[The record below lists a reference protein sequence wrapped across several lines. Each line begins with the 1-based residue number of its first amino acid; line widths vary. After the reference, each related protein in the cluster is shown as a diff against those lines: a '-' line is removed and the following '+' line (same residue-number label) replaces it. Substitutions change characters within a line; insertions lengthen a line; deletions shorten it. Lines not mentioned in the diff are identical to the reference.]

1 MNTEPNHPEVLTSV
15 RNDLEAAPLLAALD
29 RLGIEATTTGGFT
42 ADFRAEAYGEVRI
55 VVKHKDL
62 ARAKE
67 ALEQLGEGSSD
78 IDWSQVDVGEPE

>member
-1 MNTEPNHPEVLTSV
+1 MSTEPNHPEVLISV
-15 RNDLEAAPLLAALD
+15 PSGPEAAAIVVALTEC
-29 RLGIEATTTGGFT
+29 GIESTTTGDFIAGFH
-42 ADFRAEAYGEVRI
+42 ALVPSEVRI

-62 ARAKE
+62 PRAKE